1 MSVAITKWGRA
12 FGVVAGAAMMVG
24 GFLALGGS
32 RWGYL
37 LFSIAVAFLAV
48 GGFLAAQRRFG

>member
-1 MSVAITKWGRA
+1 MTKWGRA

-24 GFLALGGS
+24 GFLASGGS

-48 GGFLAAQRRFG
+48 GGFLAAQRRYG